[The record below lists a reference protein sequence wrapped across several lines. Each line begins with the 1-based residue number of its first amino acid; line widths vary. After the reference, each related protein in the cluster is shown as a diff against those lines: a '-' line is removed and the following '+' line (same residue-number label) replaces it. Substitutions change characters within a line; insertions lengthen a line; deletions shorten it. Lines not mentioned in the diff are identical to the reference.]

1 MRLDEKREWGRFKMW
16 QNHTDTIRPSVC
28 EHSLHV
34 TCKLRYASI
43 RLCCLSEAHSISPS
57 TDRNHDLGT
66 RELSA
71 DGGDRGLGLKIGG
84 CVGGGKGEDDM
95 VDTLSIC
102 RALWAGGMP
111 SERFVSVLEQRL
123 AGKEHSLIGI
133 HKETGMCRS
142 CKQRR
147 KERQ

>member
-1 MRLDEKREWGRFKMW
+1 MREKGRFKVR

-34 TCKLRYASI
+34 TCKLRNASI

-66 RELSA
+66 GELST
-71 DGGDRGLGLKIGG
+71 DGGDRGLGLESGR

-95 VDTLSIC
+95 VDTISIC
-102 RALWAGGMP
+102 CALWAGGMP
-111 SERFVSVLEQRL
+111 SARFVSVVEQRL

-133 HKETGMCRS
+133 HKESGMCRS

-147 KERQ
+147 KYRK